1 MDLRNFVCFKFR
13 KMRRKLL
20 LLLLLP
26 AMAFA
31 QPNVKRDSGRVT
43 PEMYIEMFK
52 DAAIA
57 DMLKTGVPASITLAQ
72 GMYESDYGNSP
83 LAKTANNHFGIKCH
97 KEWNGPTYHQDDDE
111 RDECF
116 RKYENVLDSYD
127 DHSNFL
133 RSRDRYRFLF
143 DLDITDYR
151 GWSHGLKRAGYATNP
166 AYASKL
172 IALIERYKLYE
183 HDAQGVKMPV
193 QAGATGAAAPADPAP
208 ARPKRDEKKPV
219 SNETA
224 ATPRSPKPQ
233 HRTTPPPVTTGNMIN
248 GVPFVYAKKGDS
260 WTKIAR
266 ENNIELWQVLEF
278 NDASKNDVFKENE
291 RIYIRPKKNKSTT
304 FTHVVQE
311 GETMRSVSQL
321 YAVKLGKLY
330 RMNEM
335 QYGDQPEPGTKLF
348 LKRAMIFGVVL

>member
-1 MDLRNFVCFKFR
+1 MT
-13 KMRRKLL
+13 RKLL
-20 LLLLLP
+20 LLLCLP
-26 AMAFA
+26 FVAMA

-52 DAAIA
+52 NAAIA

-116 RKYENVLDSYD
+116 RKYDDVKDSYD
-127 DHSNFL
+127 DHSFFL

-143 DLDITDYR
+143 DLDITDYK

-172 IALIERYKLYE
+172 IDLIERYKLYE

-193 QAGATGAAAPADPAP
+193 QAGAASPASSTGQTPSKAKKEETKQRDTETSSLPRTQ
-208 ARPKRDEKKPV
+208 RPK
-219 SNETA
+219 TA
-224 ATPRSPKPQ
+224 TAT
-233 HRTTPPPVTTGNMIN
+233 HRTPPPPITSGNMVN
-248 GVPFVYAKKGDS
+248 GVAFVYAKKGDS

-266 ENNIELWQVLEF
+266 ENEIELWQVLEY

-291 RIYIRPKKNKSTT
+291 RIYIRPKKNKSTV

-311 GETMRSVSQL
+311 GETMRMISQQ
-321 YAVKLGKLY
+321 YAVKLSKLY

-335 QYGDQPEPGTKLF
+335 EFGEQPAAGAKIF
-348 LKRAMIFGVVL
+348 LKRAMFLGIVL

>member
-1 MDLRNFVCFKFR
+1 
-13 KMRRKLL
+13 MRRKLL
-20 LLLLLP
+20 LLLCLP
-26 AMAFA
+26 WMAIA

-116 RKYENVLDSYD
+116 RKYEHVQESYD

-143 DLDITDYR
+143 DLNITDYK

-172 IALIERYKLYE
+172 IDLIERYKLYE
-183 HDAQGVKMPV
+183 HDVQGAKMPV
-193 QAGATGAAAPADPAP
+193 AAGTSSAVTPTPVKAKREEPKQKPAETSDV
-208 ARPKRDEKKPV
+208 PK
-219 SNETA
+219 T
-224 ATPRSPKPQ
+224 PKPQ
-233 HRTTPPPVTTGNMIN
+233 HRTPPPPITSGNMVN
-248 GVPFVYAKKGDS
+248 GVAFVYAKKGDS
-260 WTKIAR
+260 WTKISR
-266 ENNIELWQVLEF
+266 ENNIELWQVLEY
-278 NDASKNDVFKENE
+278 NDAAKNDIFKENE
-291 RIYIRPKKNKSTT
+291 RIFIRPKKNRSTT
-304 FTHVVQE
+304 VTHIVQE
-311 GETMRSVSQL
+311 GETMRSIAQL
-321 YAVKLGKLY
+321 YAVKLDKLY

-335 QYGDQPEPGTKLF
+335 EYGEQPDAGTKIFLKKTLF
-348 LKRAMIFGVVL
+348 LGVVL